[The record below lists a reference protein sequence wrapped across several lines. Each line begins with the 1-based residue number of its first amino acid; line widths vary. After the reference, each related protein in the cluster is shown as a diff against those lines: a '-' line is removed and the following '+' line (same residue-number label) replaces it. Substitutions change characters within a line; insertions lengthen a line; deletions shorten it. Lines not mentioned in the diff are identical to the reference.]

1 MFENTFWTIVKP
13 STLGPCWGG
22 YFHFIPNKTQKYIG
36 FNLLDFFFQI
46 IYAYWV
52 SIIQYQN
59 FKIII
64 S

>member
-22 YFHFIPNKTQKYIG
+22 YFHFILNKTPKNIG
-36 FNLLDFFFQI
+36 FNLLEFFKKI

-59 FKIII
+59 
-64 S
+64 

>member
-1 MFENTFWTIVKP
+1 MFENTFWRIVKP

-22 YFHFIPNKTQKYIG
+22 YFHFIPNKTQKNIG
-36 FNLLDFFFQI
+36 FNLLDFFLKT

-59 FKIII
+59 LKIII